1 MLFRSVIVMKIVLNL
16 VGIAAVLAICWLI
29 SWNRKSVQWKTVAK
43 AFLAEFIIA
52 LIIVKIPLGQKIVTV
67 LSNGLTAVINCGNEG
82 LTFVFGDLFD
92 RSKMSVFI
100 VQSLGNIIFV
110 SALVSVLYYLGAI
123 GFIVKWIG
131 KGVGKIMGTTEVES
145 FVAVANMFLGHTD
158 SPILVSKYL
167 KDLTESEIFVIL
179 VSGMGSMSASILG
192 GYHALGIPMEY
203 LLIAS
208 ALVPIGSIMVSK
220 IIYPQTEQIKSITDV
235 KMDNKGNNS
244 NVIDALADG
253 ASTGMQMVISI
264 GASIVGFVGIVAL
277 INLFLGIANISLAQ
291 VFSYIFA
298 PFGFLL
304 GLDGSQ
310 ILMEGSLLG
319 NKLILNEFI
328 AFGDL
333 AGRLGDLEPRVGMI
347 CAISLCG
354 FANLSS
360 MGMCV
365 GGIGVLCPEKRGT
378 ISRLVFKSMIG
389 GVFVSIMSALL
400 VSIVSLF

>member
-1 MLFRSVIVMKIVLNL
+1 MKMVLNL